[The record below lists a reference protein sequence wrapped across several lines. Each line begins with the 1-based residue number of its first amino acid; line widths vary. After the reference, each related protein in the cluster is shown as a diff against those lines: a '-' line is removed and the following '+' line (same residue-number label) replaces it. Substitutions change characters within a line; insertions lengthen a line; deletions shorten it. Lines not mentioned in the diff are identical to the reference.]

1 MSQAEQWWLCP
12 PKCALQSLKHIDKKS
27 GTKLHRKQSSL
38 SKTPTIATGAMPIIA
53 SRSEDLK
60 APTPQE
66 PISYDSVSSRLPHA
80 LAALTLK
87 RSASRDSGA
96 THEKSTSDNNEN
108 NERGGTDSGYAS
120 AVPTPVS
127 SGTPE
132 NSGTPETSHMFPQGI
147 QDVPPIPY
155 RGAGKEPASKVF
167 DKPVS
172 QTLKNRFE
180 DLNELFGKSLMDR
193 LVKSGL
199 ATGEIRSISIKLKF
213 VGRDEETA
221 VPCVII
227 LCNKS
232 TSRTVKHFFS
242 SKQVKIQYQP
252 TQPSVDAPR
261 FEIKVWERPPRL
273 IGAAAYIFEPSVTIN
288 MEYPALCGTPFA
300 VRVEDEMRYGSFGG
314 FVMVQSFSGSSKL
327 YAMSAGHMMVSSQI
341 TTQEAEE
348 IPSGTVKDLEDD
360 NEGSSIYSDLFG
372 DELELEWDDAETE
385 ASSLSLPSQTQNAPV
400 ISWIGNGQHNFPT
413 YIGDVVDYSHSGNR
427 IVSAPNLDWSLI
439 ETPNVHDCSR
449 DDFMRTKAMR
459 EEWKDVSCFMEEDL
473 KGDRAV
479 LTLMGTSG
487 RKTGILSSTMS
498 YLAISPGQSF
508 VKTYTLKLDD
518 GARKSD

>member
-1 MSQAEQWWLCP
+1 MVGAVSTKVCLGKHQAYRQQARHET
-12 PKCALQSLKHIDKKS
+12 S
-27 GTKLHRKQSSL
+27 
-38 SKTPTIATGAMPIIA
+38 SKTIIIIISKIPTITTGDMSIIT
-53 SRSEDLK
+53 SRSGHLT
-60 APTPQE
+60 PPPQE
-66 PISYDSVSSRLPHA
+66 PIAYDSVSSRLPHA
-80 LAALTLK
+80 LAALTLE

-96 THEKSTSDNNEN
+96 THEYSTSDHNDNNGS
-108 NERGGTDSGYAS
+108 GGTDSGYAS
-120 AVPTPVS
+120 AVPTPIS

-132 NSGTPETSHMFPQGI
+132 NSGTPETSHVFPPGI
-147 QDVPPIPY
+147 QDVSPIPY

-172 QTLKNRFE
+172 QPLKNRFE

-213 VGRDEETA
+213 VGRNEETA

-232 TSRTVKHFFS
+232 TSRTVKHFFN

-252 TQPSVDAPR
+252 TRPSVDAPR

-273 IGAAAYIFEPSVTIN
+273 IGAAAYLFGSFITLN

-300 VRVEDEMRYGSFGG
+300 VRVEDEMRYGSIGG

-341 TTQEAEE
+341 TTQEAEN
-348 IPSGTVKDLEDD
+348 IPSGTVNDLDD
-360 NEGSSIYSDLFG
+360 DSDGSSIYSDVFG

-385 ASSLSLPSQTQNAPV
+385 ASSLPLPV
-400 ISWIGNGQHNFPT
+400 ISRIDNGLHNFST
-413 YIGDVVDYSHSGNR
+413 YIGDVVDYSHSSNLTTL
-427 IVSAPNLDWSLI
+427 APNLDWSLI
-439 ETPNVHDCSR
+439 EAPNVHDYSR
-449 DDFMRTKAMR
+449 DDFMGTEAMQ
-459 EEWKDVSCFMEEDL
+459 EEWKDVSCFMGENLESDS
-473 KGDRAV
+473 AV
-479 LTLMGTSG
+479 MSLMGTSG

-508 VKTYTLKLDD
+508 VKTYTLKLDN
-518 GARKSD
+518 GACKSDSCLITIKSPS